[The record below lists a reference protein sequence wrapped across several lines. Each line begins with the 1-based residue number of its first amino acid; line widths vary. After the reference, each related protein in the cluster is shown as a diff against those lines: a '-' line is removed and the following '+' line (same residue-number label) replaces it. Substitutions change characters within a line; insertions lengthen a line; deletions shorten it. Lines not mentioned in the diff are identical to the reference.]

1 MVVPAKFKIMQQSKQ
16 IHIIAGPNGAGK
28 TTNARI
34 ILLPQ
39 FLQTNQFINA
49 DEIAKNLSPEDP
61 KRSSLEA
68 GRLMIHRLNFMLQ
81 EGQNFAFETTLSAKN
96 YIKFIEN
103 AKKMGYKVNLF
114 FLALDNPQ
122 LAQQRVITRVS
133 KGGHNIEPAVINR
146 RFERGLENLK
156 DYLNIV
162 DSATI
167 YEASNLELIEIAKK
181 YEGKLEINDSNL
193 WKKIYERQ

>member
-1 MVVPAKFKIMQQSKQ
+1 MSQNKQ

-39 FLQTNQFINA
+39 FLQTNEFINA

-68 GRLMIHRLNFMLQ
+68 GRLMVHRLNYMLQ
-81 EGQNFAFETTLSAKN
+81 EGRNFAFETTLSARNFMKLAR
-96 YIKFIEN
+96 K
-103 AKKMGYKVNLF
+103 AQRMGYKVNLF
-114 FLALDNPQ
+114 FLKLDNPQ
-122 LAQQRVITRVS
+122 LAQQRVLARVS
-133 KGGHNIEPAVINR
+133 KGGHNIEPAVIYR
-146 RFERGLENLK
+146 RFQRGLDNLK
-156 DYLNIV
+156 EYLNIV

-167 YEASNLELIEIAKK
+167 YEASNLELVEIATKS
-181 YEGKLEINDSNL
+181 EGNFIVSDQNL
-193 WKKIYERQ
+193 WNKIYAR